1 MDDLYQIEGSIVKYK
16 TNFDKVKNNAP
27 EMRQTKEIMD
37 GVFEWVVDPTT
48 KTVTHRTFIP
58 GGKV

>member
-1 MDDLYQIEGSIVKYK
+1 MKYK